1 MPVPI
6 ASGKG
11 ALRLWFDFADGEP
24 HDVVA
29 DLQLADV
36 KAKLGP
42 DLPDLELAHLS
53 GRVGSSVA
61 LPRREFYTK
70 ALAFVTTEGQRFE
83 PTDLKVALREA
94 TGNAAATGLVEF
106 DRLQLGPLR
115 DLMAHL
121 PMPERVRSDLALYA
135 PRGTL
140 AHGRILWEGHGG
152 TPEIYSAA
160 ADFSGLG
167 VAAQGNMPGVEG
179 LSGHLD
185 MTQATGDV
193 KLASGSG
200 AIVLPRLFAAPIP
213 FDSLSGDLNWTRADD
228 RTAIEIEKI
237 EFANHDAAG
246 RVAGKYRTV
255 PNGPGEIE
263 LNAQLSRADVAQVH
277 RYLPLGVEAAVRDWL
292 RTGLAKGT
300 SPDVKLK
307 LSGNLADFPFPGGKG
322 GQFTVTAKARD
333 VVLDYAQ
340 GWPPLSELDAD
351 VNLTGTK
358 LTIDATRAR
367 VSGVPLGK
375 IAAEIGNLGAEHPLL
390 VVSGAV
396 AAPTADFLRFVDAS
410 PVAGW
415 IEHVTDGAQASG
427 DSRLGLKLTFP
438 LGDAAANKVAGE
450 IQFINNELRFVGV
463 PLMTQVNGKLAFTED
478 SVRAQDLALDVL
490 GGPAR
495 LAIANA
501 GGETRVAGSGTST
514 LAALRREFN
523 PPYGDALSGSLDW
536 ALALA
541 VKGDG
546 STWTRRE
553 QSEGQCHRSAGAR
566 RQAGRRSDR
575 AQGRA
580 PRDPRAAQGGR
591 ADDHLRQRR
600 PSALASQPR
609 RRGRHRRSRNGG
621 VGPRT

>member
-1 MPVPI
+1 
-6 ASGKG
+6 
-11 ALRLWFDFADGEP
+11 
-24 HDVVA
+24 
-29 DLQLADV
+29 
-36 KAKLGP
+36 
-42 DLPDLELAHLS
+42 
-53 GRVGSSVA
+53 
-61 LPRREFYTK
+61 
-70 ALAFVTTEGQRFE
+70 
-83 PTDLKVALREA
+83 
-94 TGNAAATGLVEF
+94 
-106 DRLQLGPLR
+106 
-115 DLMAHL
+115 MAHL
-121 PMPERVRSDLALYA
+121 PMPERLRSDLALYA

-140 AHGRILWEGHGG
+140 ARGRILWEGHGG
-152 TPEIYSAA
+152 TPEMYSAA

-200 AIVLPRLFAAPIP
+200 AIVLPRLFAAPIS

-237 EFANHDAAG
+237 EFANQDAAG

-322 GQFTVTAKARD
+322 GQFTVKAKARD

-450 IQFINNELRFVGV
+450 IQFISNELRFVGV

-523 PPYGDALSGSLDW
+523 PPYGDALTGSLDW

-546 STWTRRE
+546 STWTVESNLKGSAIDLPAPVGKPAGEAIALKVERRAIPAQPKE
-553 QSEGQCHRSAGAR
+553 DALTITYGNVGRLLLHRNL
-566 RQAGRRSDR
+566 R
-575 AQGRA
+575 ARA
-580 PRDPRAAQGGR
+580 PPSIVQRWCWAA
-591 ADDHLRQRR
+591 HLKRRR
-600 PSALASQPR
+600 PSVPNAPACGYVASCRRSTSTIGLLSGGAPHGYGQVGRARACRRRPR
-609 RRGRHRRSRNGG
+609 RRRTGSVRS
-621 VGPRT
+621 PFQ

>member
-1 MPVPI
+1 M
-6 ASGKG
+6 
-11 ALRLWFDFADGEP
+11 
-24 HDVVA
+24 
-29 DLQLADV
+29 
-36 KAKLGP
+36 
-42 DLPDLELAHLS
+42 
-53 GRVGSSVA
+53 
-61 LPRREFYTK
+61 
-70 ALAFVTTEGQRFE
+70 
-83 PTDLKVALREA
+83 
-94 TGNAAATGLVEF
+94 
-106 DRLQLGPLR
+106 
-115 DLMAHL
+115 
-121 PMPERVRSDLALYA
+121 
-135 PRGTL
+135 
-140 AHGRILWEGHGG
+140 
-152 TPEIYSAA
+152 
-160 ADFSGLG
+160 
-167 VAAQGNMPGVEG
+167 
-179 LSGHLD
+179 
-185 MTQATGDV
+185 
-193 KLASGSG
+193 
-200 AIVLPRLFAAPIP
+200 LPRLFAAPIP
-213 FDSLSGDLNWTRADD
+213 FDSLAGDLNWTRAGD

-300 SPDVKLK
+300 SPDVKLR

-450 IQFINNELRFVGV
+450 IQFISNELRFVGV

-523 PPYGDALSGSLDW
+523 PPYGDALTGSLDW

-546 STWTRRE
+546 STWTVESNLKGSAIDLPAPVGKPAGEAIALKVERR
-553 QSEGQCHRSAGAR
+553 G
-566 RQAGRRSDR
+566 
-575 AQGRA
+575 
-580 PRDPRAAQGGR
+580 DPRAAQGGR
-591 ADDHLRQRR
+591 ADNHLRQRR
-600 PSALASQPR
+600 PSAFASQPR

-621 VGPRT
+621 AGPRA